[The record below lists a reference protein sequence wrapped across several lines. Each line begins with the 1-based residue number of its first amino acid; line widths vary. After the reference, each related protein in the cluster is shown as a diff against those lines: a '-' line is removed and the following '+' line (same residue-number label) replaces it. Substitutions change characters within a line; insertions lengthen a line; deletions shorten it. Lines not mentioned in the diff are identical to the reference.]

1 MNKHKLFFFIESLSG
16 GGAEQVLV
24 TMLRHFDYEKYDVT
38 VLTMTDVG
46 VHLDDIDFNKVH
58 YQTVIPKHSG
68 TLAKLWYA
76 VKYKLLYQYFPSWLV
91 ARLIIPSGY
100 DTYIAFIEGYCTKII
115 SELSATHSKLITYV
129 HIDLKN
135 YPWTQN
141 LGIFKSLQEEIDAYK
156 RFDTAVCVSRSVEDI
171 MKTHYGLT
179 NTTTIYNPI
188 DIEYICKKAQ
198 EPVDFKPAD
207 GFNIVS
213 VGRLVPQKGYDL
225 LIPIIAR
232 LRSEGLNV
240 NLYILGEGEDRQKLE
255 SLNFQ
260 VSAFSYIHLLGYHN
274 NPHAIVSKMD
284 LFVCSSRAEGY
295 SLVIAE
301 ALSMGIPVISTNCS
315 GPNEL
320 LANGNYGILCDDYE
334 QLYEKM
340 KAVITTPELQ
350 EELHQKALKRRET
363 LGVENTLRQLESL
376 L

>member
-1 MNKHKLFFFIESLSG
+1 MNKQKLLFFIESLSG

-38 VLTMTDVG
+38 LLTMTDVG
-46 VHLDDIDFNKVH
+46 VHLDDIDFTKVH

-68 TLAKLWYA
+68 ALAKLWYA

-91 ARLIIPSGY
+91 AKLIIPSGY
-100 DTYIAFIEGYCTKII
+100 DTYIAFIEGYCTRII
-115 SELSATHSKLITYV
+115 SNLSTHHSKRIAYV

-135 YPWTQN
+135 YPWTLQK
-141 LGIFKSLQEEIDAYK
+141 GIYGCLQDEMEAYR
-156 RFDTAVCVSRSVEDI
+156 RFDTVVCVSRSVEDI

-188 DIEYICKKAQ
+188 DVEYICKKAQ

-232 LRSEGLNV
+232 LRSEGLNIH
-240 NLYILGEGEDRQKLE
+240 LYILGEGEDRLQLE
-255 SLNFQ
+255 SLNSQ
-260 VSAFSYIHLLGYHN
+260 LSATSYIHLLGYHN
-274 NPHAIVSKMD
+274 NPHAIVCKMD
-284 LFVCSSRAEGY
+284 LFICSSRAEGY

-320 LANGNYGILCDDYE
+320 LANGMYGILCDNYE

-340 KAVITTPELQ
+340 REVITTPELQ
-350 EELHQKALKRRET
+350 EELHQKALRRRET
-363 LGVENTLRQLESL
+363 LGIENTLRQLEYL